1 MTDFPPSVP
10 GNALARLTE
19 ALGPDAT
26 RRGLPPV
33 ERWNPAYCGDIDMRI
48 AADGTWHYMGTPI
61 DRPALVRLFSTVLR
75 KDPERYVLVT
85 PVERVGI
92 TVEDVPFLAVEMA
105 VDGDGGGRQI
115 AFRTNV
121 DDLVQA
127 GAEHPLRFERD
138 DHGGVKP
145 YVKVRGELW
154 ARVTRS
160 LALDLVA
167 MGEERQVEG
176 VATFGVT
183 ASGIFFP
190 IASMSELDGL

>member
-1 MTDFPPSVP
+1 MSCHVGEITLVMMSAASANSSP
-10 GNALARLTE
+10 
-19 ALGPDAT
+19 
-26 RRGLPPV
+26 RRS
-33 ERWNPAYCGDIDMRI
+33 
-48 AADGTWHYMGTPI
+48 HTPK
-61 DRPALVRLFSTVLR
+61 R
-75 KDPERYVLVT
+75 
-85 PVERVGI
+85 
-92 TVEDVPFLAVEMA
+92 
-105 VDGDGGGRQI
+105 RQI

-138 DHGGVKP
+138 AHGGVKP

-183 ASGIFFP
+183 SSGIFFP